1 MPALRPPNLCS
12 TNIEPERDIM
22 TIGREFLI
30 TVEMGKACPAGRKLV
45 AAGLDASLS
54 AAKHCY
60 LALFVLWDRRN
71 AASFFQPYYRILP
84 AEFPN
89 MPIFWDEETVRL
101 RFRVPC
107 LCAVP
112 PANSNRVSWS
122 SIRLLL
128 LIWES
133 DEALCELVLRGV
145 ALICTLF

>member
-1 MPALRPPNLCS
+1 
-12 TNIEPERDIM
+12 M

-84 AEFPN
+84 ADFPN

-101 RFRVPC
+101 PLSC
-107 LCAVP
+107 G
-112 PANSNRVSWS
+112 
-122 SIRLLL
+122 
-128 LIWES
+128 
-133 DEALCELVLRGV
+133 VLPVG
-145 ALICTLF
+145 